1 MTDWWPALYDD
12 LLADVLLADT
22 SEVEATLRFL
32 VEKLRIAPGT
42 RVFDQCCGT
51 GRLSVPL
58 AKLGADVVGVEQAA
72 VYVARA
78 RAAATGLTAHFE
90 VGDAFTYVPDAPCAA
105 AINWWTSF
113 GYLADDAANLRMLQR
128 AFDALAPGGRFALDF
143 PNTANLYAVFRP
155 HEITRRGDITMLRES
170 TLDLARGVLVKN
182 WTFLA
187 GERRVE
193 RTSLLRLYAPD
204 QLVALFAAAGF
215 TEIALYG
222 GTDSAPLALD
232 RPRCIVVGVRP

>member
-1 MTDWWPALYDD
+1 MSDWWPELYDD

-32 VEKLRIAPGT
+32 VDKLRIAPGT

-51 GRLSVPL
+51 GRLAVPL
-58 AKLGADVVGVEQAA
+58 AKLGAEVIGVEQAA
-72 VYVARA
+72 AYVARA
-78 RAAATGLTAHFE
+78 RAAALGLPAKFD
-90 VGDAFTYVPDAPCAA
+90 VGDAFTYVPDRPCAA
-105 AINWWTSF
+105 AVNWWTSF

-170 TLDLARGVLVKN
+170 TLDLAHGVLRKT
-182 WTFLA
+182 WTFIT

-193 RTSLLRLYAPD
+193 RTSLLRLYTPD
-204 QLVALFAAAGF
+204 QLATLFVAAGF
-215 TEIALYG
+215 TEIACYG
-222 GTDSAPLALD
+222 GTDGAPLALD
-232 RPRCIVVGVRP
+232 RPRCIVVGARP

>member
-12 LLADVLLADT
+12 LLADVLLEDK

-32 VEKLRIAPGT
+32 VDKLRIAPGT

-51 GRLSVPL
+51 GRLSIPL
-58 AKLGADVVGVEQAA
+58 AKLGAEVVGVEQAA
-72 VYVARA
+72 VYVERA
-78 RAAATGLTAHFE
+78 RAAAQGVTARFE
-90 VGDAFTYVPDAPCAA
+90 VGDAFTFVPEQPCHAS
-105 AINWWTSF
+105 INWWTSF

-143 PNTANLYAVFRP
+143 PNAPNLYAVFRP

-170 TLDLARGVLVKN
+170 TLDLARGVLHKK

-193 RTSLLRLYAPD
+193 RTSLLRLYVPE
-204 QLVALFAAAGF
+204 QLVALCAAAGF
-215 TEIALYG
+215 TDLALYG
-222 GTDSAPLALD
+222 GTDGAPLALD
-232 RPRCIVVGVRP
+232 RPRCIVVGARP